1 MTQLNV
7 SVTRTDEEQFDWYA
21 KQFGLDRTGLA
32 NLLLFRELRV
42 GQLGALDPSRTR
54 RGERR
59 SGRLTAHLLDGRWEE
74 FVAHAT
80 KHGMRPAA
88 AGALILLRELDEQWL
103 RKAVDK
109 RLKLSRFLDSN

>member
-7 SVTRTDEEQFDWYA
+7 NVTRTDEERFESYA
-21 KQFGLDRTGLA
+21 AEFGLDRTGLA

-42 GQLGALDPSRTR
+42 GQLGRLDPDRVR
-54 RGERR
+54 KGEVRN
-59 SGRLTAHLLDGRWEE
+59 GRLTAHLPDGRWKE
-74 FVAHAT
+74 FVLHAT
-80 KHGMRPAA
+80 KHEMRPAS

-109 RLKLSRFLDSN
+109 RLKLSRFS

>member
-7 SVTRTDEEQFDWYA
+7 NVTGTDEERFESYA
-21 KQFGLDRTGLA
+21 TEFGLDRTGLA

-42 GQLGALDPSRTR
+42 EQLGRLDSNRVR

-59 SGRLTAHLLDGRWEE
+59 NGRLTAHLPDSRWEE
-74 FVAHAT
+74 FVAHAR
-80 KHGMRPAA
+80 KHNLRPAS
-88 AGALILLRELDEQWL
+88 AGALILLHEFEEQWL

-109 RLKLSRFLDSN
+109 RLKLSHFC